1 MKLALGFIGAV
12 AGSLLLLAMMLT
24 WERPPMASAQLGPRG
39 LSMEQVSNPR
49 TVAKIKAANVAPEP
63 DAPAALSGVK
73 VKDSPD
79 YKNVKVLGDLDVEEF
94 NRLMG
99 AITNWVAPEQGC
111 TYCHNPENL
120 ADDSLYTKVVA
131 RRMIQMTRAV
141 NTMWTPHVAQTGV
154 TCYTCHRGNPVPKN
168 IWFQNEGPLQAGG
181 MASSRA
187 GQNLASASVGMTSLP
202 YDPFTTLLAKDAQ
215 IRVQS
220 QSVLKVNKPEA
231 DVKQTEKTYA
241 LMIHMSESLGV
252 NCTFCHNSRNFS
264 NWAESRPQR
273 VTAWHGIH
281 MVSDINA
288 TYLGSLQNVFPA
300 NRLGPQGDVAKVYCA
315 TCHNGVNKPLYGVS
329 MVKDYP
335 ELAVPNP

>member
-39 LSMEQVSNPR
+39 LGMEQITNPR
-49 TVAKIKAANVAPEP
+49 LAEKIKALNIAPES

-79 YKNVKVLGDLDVEEF
+79 YKNVQVLGDLDVEEF

-99 AITNWVAPEQGC
+99 AITNWVSPEQGC

-120 ADDSLYTKVVA
+120 ADDSVYTKVVA
-131 RRMIQMTRAV
+131 RRMIQMTRTI
-141 NTMWTPHVAQTGV
+141 NTMWTPHVAETGV
-154 TCYTCHRGNPVPKN
+154 TCYTCHRGNPVPQN
-168 IWFQNEGPLQAGG
+168 IWFKNDGPPQALG
-181 MASSRA
+181 MAANRA
-187 GQNLASASVGMTSLP
+187 GQNLASASVGTTSLP
-202 YDPFTTLLAKDAQ
+202 YDPFTTLFAKDAQ

-220 QSVLKVNKPEA
+220 QSALKVNTPQD
-231 DVKQTEKTYA
+231 DVKLTEKTYA
-241 LMIHMSESLGV
+241 LMVHMSEGLGV
-252 NCTFCHNSRNFS
+252 NCTFCHNSRNFAS
-264 NWAESRPQR
+264 WPESRPQR
-273 VTAWHGIH
+273 VTSWHGIQ
-281 MVSDINA
+281 MVSELNA
-288 TYLGSLQNVFPA
+288 TYLDPLQNVFPV
-300 NRLGPQGDVAKVYCA
+300 NRLGPQGDVAKVNCA

-335 ELAVPNP
+335 ELKVPNP

>member
-39 LSMEQVSNPR
+39 LGMEQISNPR
-49 TVAKIKAANVAPEP
+49 IAEKIKALNVAPEP

-79 YKNVKVLGDLDVEEF
+79 YKNVQVLGDLDVEEF

-120 ADDSLYTKVVA
+120 ADDSIYTKVVA

-154 TCYTCHRGNPVPKN
+154 TCYTCHRGNPVPQN
-168 IWFQNEGPLQAGG
+168 IWFKNDGPPQALG

-202 YDPFTTLLAKDAQ
+202 YDPFTTLFAKDAQ

-220 QSVLKVNKPEA
+220 QSVLKVKNPGDSLKL
-231 DVKQTEKTYA
+231 TEKTYA
-241 LMIHMSESLGV
+241 LMVHMSEGLGV

-264 NWAESRPQR
+264 SWPESRPQR
-273 VTAWHGIH
+273 VTSWHGIK
-281 MVSDINA
+281 MVSDLNA
-288 TYLGSLQNVFPA
+288 TYLDPLQKVFPA
-300 NRLGPQGDVAKVYCA
+300 NRLGPQGDVAKVNCA

-335 ELAVPNP
+335 ELKVPNP

>member
-39 LSMEQVSNPR
+39 LGMEQISNPR
-49 TVAKIKAANVAPEP
+49 IAAKIKAVNVAPEP

-79 YKNVKVLGDLDVEEF
+79 YKNVQVLGDLDVEEF

-120 ADDSLYTKVVA
+120 ADDSIYTKVVA

-154 TCYTCHRGNPVPKN
+154 TCYTCHRGNPVPQN
-168 IWFQNEGPLQAGG
+168 IWFKNDGPPQALG

-187 GQNLASASVGMTSLP
+187 GQNLASPSVGMTSLP
-202 YDPFTTLLAKDAQ
+202 YDPFTTLFAKDAQ

-220 QSVLKVNKPEA
+220 QSVLR
-231 DVKQTEKTYA
+231 VKNPGDSVKLTEKTYG
-241 LMIHMSESLGV
+241 LMVHMSEGLGV

-264 NWAESRPQR
+264 SWPESRPQR
-273 VTAWHGIH
+273 VTSWHGIK
-281 MVSDINA
+281 MVSDLNA
-288 TYLGSLQNVFPA
+288 TYLDSLQKVFPA
-300 NRLGPQGDVAKVYCA
+300 NRLGPQGDVAKVNCA

-335 ELAVPNP
+335 ELKLPNP